1 MVQGVSPRGTDW
13 SLALVVALL
22 AATGVGTAFA
32 GAGGDAWV
40 FAAHGAGGFALAAL
54 LCWKLR
60 RVAVRLRRPST
71 WDRRVRAG
79 LLALA
84 LVSVTLVSGWLW
96 SAGLGLSWRV
106 AGYNLLNL
114 HFVAGVLLSGAVLG
128 HALLRARRPRRADLA
143 GRRQFLLSG
152 GVAGGA
158 FLVWWLQGPLLGAAG
173 LRGAGRRFTGSY
185 ETASFEGN
193 EFPTTSW
200 VSDSPRQLPPD
211 EHRVRLDGDV
221 ARALDLRYAELD
233 AGDELTAVL
242 DCTGGFVSEQRWAGV
257 RIGTLLDRARPGAE
271 ASHVR
276 VISHTGYRYSFDI
289 DDARSML
296 LATHVGGEPISHGH
310 GAPVRLV
317 APGHRGFQ
325 WVKWVVAVE
334 VHDGPDPG
342 AFASTIWSSYTPE
355 GRGED

>member
-1 MVQGVSPRGTDW
+1 MSARGTDW
-13 SLALVVALL
+13 SLALVVTVLAL
-22 AATGVGTAFA
+22 TGIGTAF
-32 GAGGDAWV
+32 GGGVGDAWV
-40 FAAHGAGGFALAAL
+40 FTVHGAAGFALAAVL
-54 LCWKLR
+54 GWKLR
-60 RVAVRLRRPST
+60 RVGARLRRPSS
-71 WDRRVRAG
+71 WDRRARVGVLAF
-79 LLALA
+79 LLVAA
-84 LVSVTLVSGWLW
+84 TVASGWLW

-114 HFVAGVLLSGAVLG
+114 HFAAGAVLALVVLG
-128 HALLRARRPRRADLA
+128 HALLRARRPRRSDLA
-143 GRRQFLLSG
+143 SRRQFLLTG

-158 FLVWWLQGPLLGAAG
+158 LLAWWLQGPLFDLAG
-173 LRGAGRRFTGSY
+173 LRGAARRFTGSY
-185 ETASFEGN
+185 EADSFEGN

-200 VSDSPRQLPPD
+200 IADAPRLLPAS
-211 EHRVRLDGDV
+211 EHVVRVDGKV
-221 ARALDLRYAELD
+221 AKSLELTIADLD

-242 DCTGGFVSEQRWAGV
+242 DCTGGFVSTQRWSGV
-257 RIGTLLDRARPGAE
+257 RIHHLLDRARPGRD

-276 VISHTGYRYSFDI
+276 VISHTGYRYSFAI
-289 DDARSML
+289 EDARSML
-296 LATHVGGEPISHGH
+296 LATQVAGEPISHGH

-355 GRGED
+355 GRGEA